1 MCSELRYQKVNPG
14 ARQCLIVNLCFVT
27 ARARSLG
34 LEGHVCEVQIVPRAF
49 AALVVRARGL
59 LPVGRW

>member
-1 MCSELRYQKVNPG
+1 MKVNPG

-49 AALVVRARGL
+49 AALVVRARG
-59 LPVGRW
+59 PRVGRW